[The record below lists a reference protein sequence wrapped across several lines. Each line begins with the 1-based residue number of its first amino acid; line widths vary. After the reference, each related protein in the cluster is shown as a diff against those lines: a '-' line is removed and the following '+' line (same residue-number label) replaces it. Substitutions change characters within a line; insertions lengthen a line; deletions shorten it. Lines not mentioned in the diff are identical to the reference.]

1 MGTQNHYAVA
11 GKDSNQPG
19 RMNAAG
25 KGPSSPF
32 CHLYRAHL
40 DRNEA
45 YHLMEGKIGTSV
57 APSAYGPIMFR
68 KL

>member
-11 GKDSNQPG
+11 GKDCSQPG

-25 KGPSSPF
+25 KGPSSPS

-40 DRNEA
+40 DGKEA
-45 YHLMEGKIGTSV
+45 CHLMEGKVGTSV
-57 APSAYGPIMFR
+57 APRA
-68 KL
+68 